1 MFRFCRLK
9 CKQNKMKSRLIFIK
23 NREKRTF
30 RPKTA
35 GMSVKCA
42 VVKVLKV
49 PEIALNHRV
58 HGPLHLAVQH
68 PDDQLAG
75 DANHSAGQVSAHGAV
90 ILFGGIEMKMAIE
103 LPVHGIN
110 GSQQGGDLI
119 AALIVV
125 GL

>member
-1 MFRFCRLK
+1 
-9 CKQNKMKSRLIFIK
+9 
-23 NREKRTF
+23 
-30 RPKTA
+30 
-35 GMSVKCA
+35 MSVKCA
-42 VVKVLKV
+42 VVKALKV

-58 HGPLHLAVQH
+58 YGPLHLTVQH

-75 DANHSAGQVSAHGAV
+75 DANHGAGQVSAHGAV
-90 ILFGGIEMKMAIE
+90 ILFGGIEMKMSIE